1 MDGEKIAYDHIR
13 LEADGVGV
21 GADKGA
27 PKDARRPVRDIVPL
41 QRFQQRQLYLRL
53 LCDRSERDL
62 LSFAT
67 LTESRAETLRQ

>member
-21 GADKGA
+21 GADEGA
-27 PKDARRPVRDIVPL
+27 TKDARRPVRDIVPL
-41 QRFQQRQLYLRL
+41 QRFQKRQLYLCL
-53 LCDRSERDL
+53 LCNRGERDV